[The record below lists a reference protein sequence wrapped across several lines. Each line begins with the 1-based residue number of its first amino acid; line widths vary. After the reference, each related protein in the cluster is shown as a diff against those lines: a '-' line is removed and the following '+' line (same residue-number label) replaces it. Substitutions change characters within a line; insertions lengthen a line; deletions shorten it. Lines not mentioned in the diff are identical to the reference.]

1 MKWRDIIRFQWHA
14 LWNGRFPPAL
24 IILFLPLL
32 YAFLFGTIYSHNVV
46 NDVPVLILDEDQSK
60 ASRTLIQMYDDS
72 EKLRIVGYASS
83 KEELEAAMYDGQALA
98 AIAIPRDFSKDMKTG
113 AGTDVAYIVNS
124 ANNMNGNAVIGA
136 IRKINQS
143 YSTAVA
149 ASTLEGAGVL
159 PAWAMNL
166 AYPIRM
172 GLRILNNPTNGYTS
186 FMLSALTINGLQISI
201 MLAFT
206 PGIVVFIRKRKLLN
220 AARVGHREVFQRL
233 LGAVLPYEAIALCSF
248 CLSLGV
254 CIVVFGLP
262 MRGSL
267 WDCLFLMTCFL
278 FFLMCVLTFF
288 GSGAASV
295 VEAMQDPMIYIM
307 PGVLFSGL
315 SWPTFCMNDIGG
327 AISLLLPM
335 TWVGDCLRDI
345 LLAGYAPQLYKDSL
359 VLVSAGLV
367 IGAVGVF
374 RIVRR
379 IRKEGAAL

>member
-1 MKWRDIIRFQWHA
+1 
-14 LWNGRFPPAL
+14 
-24 IILFLPLL
+24 
-32 YAFLFGTIYSHNVV
+32 
-46 NDVPVLILDEDQSK
+46 
-60 ASRTLIQMYDDS
+60 
-72 EKLRIVGYASS
+72 
-83 KEELEAAMYDGQALA
+83 
-98 AIAIPRDFSKDMKTG
+98 
-113 AGTDVAYIVNS
+113 
-124 ANNMNGNAVIGA
+124 
-136 IRKINQS
+136 
-143 YSTAVA
+143 
-149 ASTLEGAGVL
+149 
-159 PAWAMNL
+159 
-166 AYPIRM
+166 
-172 GLRILNNPTNGYTS
+172 
-186 FMLSALTINGLQISI
+186 
-201 MLAFT
+201 
-206 PGIVVFIRKRKLLN
+206 
-220 AARVGHREVFQRL
+220 
-233 LGAVLPYEAIALCSF
+233 
-248 CLSLGV
+248 
-254 CIVVFGLP
+254 